1 MPKINEEFVWGGDW
15 EGNLNRKKILKGVLK
30 IQFDSNLN
38 ILETNKQMKSSPTS
52 MYPWA
57 RAAKRYEE

>member
-1 MPKINEEFVWGGDW
+1 MLNEEFVWGGGW
-15 EGNLNRKKILKGVLK
+15 RLGGKFKSKKILKGVLK

-52 MYPWA
+52 MYP
-57 RAAKRYEE
+57 

>member
-1 MPKINEEFVWGGDW
+1 MPKMLNEEFVWGGDW

-52 MYPWA
+52 MYP
-57 RAAKRYEE
+57 